1 MLLYGPPG
9 CGKTYFAEKFAE
21 EAQLNYIFIK
31 ASDIGSTYIHG
42 SQGKIA
48 QLFKDA
54 EKNAP
59 SVICF
64 DEFDAMVPKRSG
76 SDAKSLMNPEV
87 NEFLSQMNNCS
98 QKEYSSL
105 EQLTRKNLL
114 TKQFLGKEDWIFM

>member
-1 MLLYGPPG
+1 MEMLLYGPPG
-9 CGKTYFAEKFAE
+9 CGKTIFAEKFAE

-59 SVICF
+59 SVICLTNLTLWF
-64 DEFDAMVPKRSG
+64 QSVR
-76 SDAKSLMNPEV
+76 EV
-87 NEFLSQMNNCS
+87 T
-98 QKEYSSL
+98 QKA
-105 EQLTRKNLL
+105 
-114 TKQFLGKEDWIFM
+114 